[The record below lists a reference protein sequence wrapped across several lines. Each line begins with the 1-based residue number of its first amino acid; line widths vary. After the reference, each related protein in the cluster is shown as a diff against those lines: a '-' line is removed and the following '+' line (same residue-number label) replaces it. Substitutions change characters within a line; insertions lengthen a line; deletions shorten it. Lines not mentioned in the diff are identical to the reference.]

1 MSVYVDAAIWKWR
14 GLRWCHLLADDID
27 ELHRFA
33 LTLGITRSLYQG
45 PPKTATPHYDL
56 TAYERRLAIRSGA
69 VVCTRHEIVSVARQV
84 RGAATFRR
92 KQEGPPKGS
101 PSIVNPREA
110 GLTKS
115 ASTQEAQSSQ
125 ETRTQVT
132 AARGVRQ

>member
-1 MSVYVDAAIWKWR
+1 MTVYVDAPIWKWR
-14 GLRWCHLLADDID
+14 GLRWCHLLADDLD

-33 LTLGITRSLYQG
+33 LTLGITRCLYQG
-45 PPKTATPHYDL
+45 PPKTRTPHYDL

-69 VVCTRHEIVSVARQV
+69 VACSRHEIVSVARLT
-84 RGAATFRR
+84 RGAGSLRR

-101 PSIVNPREA
+101 PSIVSPREA

-115 ASTQEAQSSQ
+115 APTQEAQSSQ
-125 ETRTQVT
+125 EARIQVT